1 MQDVC
6 VLMLNAKL
14 RVNQDLRSSAITQH
28 NLADYV
34 VRVAL
39 QKGTRDNVAA
49 VVVPLG
55 PPSSGTTLEDWSQ
68 FEENLKTSISPL
80 QNIPYQLN
88 PGTLTDHLLY
98 LLIYCNYSLVLCVSV
113 CSCTFIHN
121 LVLTSHKGP

>member
-6 VLMLNAKL
+6 DLMLNVKL
-14 RVNQDLRSSAITQH
+14 RVNQDLGSSAITQH

-55 PPSSGTTLEDWSQ
+55 PPSSAGTTLEDWSQ
-68 FEENLKTSISPL
+68 FEQNLKTSISPL
-80 QNIPYQLN
+80 QNIPYQLK
-88 PGTLTDHLLY
+88 PG
-98 LLIYCNYSLVLCVSV
+98 I
-113 CSCTFIHN
+113 
-121 LVLTSHKGP
+121 SH